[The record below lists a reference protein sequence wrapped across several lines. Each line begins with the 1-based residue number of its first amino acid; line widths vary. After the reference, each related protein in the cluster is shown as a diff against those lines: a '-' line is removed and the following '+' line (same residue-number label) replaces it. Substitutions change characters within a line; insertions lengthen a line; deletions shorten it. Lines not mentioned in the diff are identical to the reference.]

1 MQVSRGVAP
10 PGGFRLPAGP
20 ARECRPPSHLPAPLA
35 PGQALLRRDRAA
47 ALPTHDGCAQLK
59 PSSWTKASCLLSTGR
74 AQPGQRGPG
83 AVSTW
88 PHGRTCLLI
97 CSLSP
102 DLKGASCTELTHCP
116 RSCLPLA
123 QAPRQAQG
131 AVTSAGVRV
140 QRRREPNVPCGY
152 EAWTP
157 CNHVS
162 RAWASQSHEFP
173 AGEGLGL
180 VTPESRRQHLLQ
192 GTPARRR
199 AGPASE
205 TLPCGDPCAPRL
217 LPMPMVLLEAAPPR
231 PQAAVSLGRPLPL
244 ARSRT
249 CPQCPVGLLSEGRCL
264 ARCRP
269 SPRGGPPSCWQPLT
283 CTCHSTS

>member
-1 MQVSRGVAP
+1 MAVPSSSLH
-10 PGGFRLPAGP
+10 PGRRHPACSPPAGRSRVSEASGLSP
-20 ARECRPPSHLPAPLA
+20 RGHTAARVCLSARC
-35 PGQALLRRDRAA
+35 
-47 ALPTHDGCAQLK
+47 LPTSRAPRV
-59 PSSWTKASCLLSTGR
+59 PSSHIAH
-74 AQPGQRGPG
+74 G
-83 AVSTW
+83 AVSRL
-88 PHGRTCLLI
+88 HKHR
-97 CSLSP
+97 
-102 DLKGASCTELTHCP
+102 DK
-116 RSCLPLA
+116 R
-123 QAPRQAQG
+123 RG
-131 AVTSAGVRV
+131 AVTSAGERV